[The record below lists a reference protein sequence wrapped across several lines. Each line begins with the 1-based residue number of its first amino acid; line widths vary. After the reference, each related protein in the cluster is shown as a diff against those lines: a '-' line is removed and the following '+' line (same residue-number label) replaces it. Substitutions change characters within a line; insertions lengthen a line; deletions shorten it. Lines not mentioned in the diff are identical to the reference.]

1 MKKEDIIFV
10 VGLLRKTVQERR
22 KMTIQDCQVIV
33 KQLNMLYN
41 TDALKYK
48 DEIDEYIENKI
59 KYFIRKGNKS
69 KENEYLKIK
78 KRNIAFF
85 EFFLENKD
93 KFTLSSQ

>member
-1 MKKEDIIFV
+1 MKKEDIVFV

-22 KMTIQDCQVIV
+22 KMTISDAQVIV
-33 KQLNMLYN
+33 NHLNMLYN
-41 TDALKYK
+41 INIQEYRN
-48 DEIDEYIENKI
+48 EIDEYIENKI
-59 KYFIRKGNKS
+59 KYFIRKGNKA
-69 KENEYLKIK
+69 KEIEYLKIK